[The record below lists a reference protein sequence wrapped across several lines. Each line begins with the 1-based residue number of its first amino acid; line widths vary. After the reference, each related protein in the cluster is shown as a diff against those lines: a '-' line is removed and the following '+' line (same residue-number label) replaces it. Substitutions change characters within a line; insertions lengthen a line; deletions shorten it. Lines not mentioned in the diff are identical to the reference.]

1 MALQPSSDLLK
12 GNLPMMPVMFRWLA
26 VTLAAC
32 SVVLAQSAAVH
43 AAEVRKAVW
52 AGQFYPAEPSQL
64 EQLIDDLARKAQSTA
79 VAIPAAKPLRALVLP
94 HAGYIYSGLTAA
106 HASRVLRP
114 GQFAKVVLM
123 GPDHRI
129 GFSNAAVSDV
139 EAYET
144 PLGRV
149 RLHADARRLREKSTM
164 FQSIEASDR
173 SEHCL
178 EVVLP
183 FLQRFLH
190 DFELVPIVV
199 GPTDVAALTSEI
211 ETVLD
216 QDTLLVVSSDL
227 SHFLTYDQAVV
238 QDRETIQSI
247 VNFEPGQL
255 ARNNNRACGAV
266 PLLVL
271 MRIAHKF
278 GWEPVVLHYSNS
290 GDTAGDRSRVVG
302 YAAIAFFG
310 EASME
315 NDQTKRQLSE
325 DQGQALVKLARQ
337 TIMIKLGR
345 QVPKDE
351 ADALAQRLQ
360 ESCFASRCGTFV
372 TLKIA
377 DQLRGCI
384 GNLTAS
390 DPLQEGVRR
399 NAIHAAFHDPR
410 FPPLAPEE
418 LNRVQIE
425 VSVLT
430 EPQGLS
436 YTDASDL
443 IRKLRPHVD
452 GVIIRK
458 GAASAT
464 FLPQVWD
471 QLPSPEDFLS
481 HLCRKAGLPSYEWQ
495 NASLEVLTYQVQ
507 YFEEHH

>member
-1 MALQPSSDLLK
+1 MK
-12 GNLPMMPVMFRWLA
+12 PVMFRWLA
-26 VTLAAC
+26 VILAAW
-32 SVVLAQSAAVH
+32 SAVLAQSAALH
-43 AAEVRKAVW
+43 ATQVRKAVW
-52 AGQFYPAEPSQL
+52 AGEFYPAERSHL
-64 EQLIDDLARKAQSTA
+64 EQLIDDLARQAESTV
-79 VAIPAAKPLRALVLP
+79 VAIPAAKTLRALVLP
-94 HAGYIYSGLTAA
+94 HAGYSYSGLTAA
-106 HASRVLRP
+106 HASRVLRS
-114 GQFAKVVLM
+114 GQFAKVVLL
-123 GPDHRI
+123 GPDHRV
-129 GFSNAAVSDV
+129 GFSDAAISDV

-149 RLHADARRLREKSTM
+149 RLHADARRLREQSTL

-183 FLQRFLH
+183 FLQRYLH
-190 DFELVPIVV
+190 DFELVPVVV
-199 GPTDVAALTSEI
+199 GPTNVAAVTSEI

-238 QDRETIQSI
+238 RDRETIQSI
-247 VNFEPGQL
+247 LNFDVQKL
-255 ARNNNRACGAV
+255 ARNDNRACGAV

-271 MRIAHKF
+271 MQIARKF

-315 NDQTKRQLSE
+315 NAQTKRQLNE
-325 DQGQALVKLARQ
+325 DEGHALVKLARQ
-337 TIMIKLGR
+337 TIMTKLGR

-360 ESCFASRCGTFV
+360 DSCFKSRCGTFV

-384 GNLTAS
+384 GNLTAT

-418 LNRVQIE
+418 LDRVQIE
-425 VSVLT
+425 VSILT
-430 EPQGLS
+430 EPQGIS
-436 YTDASDL
+436 YTNASDL
-443 IRKLRPHVD
+443 IRKLHPHVD

-464 FLPQVWD
+464 FLPQVWE

-507 YFEEHH
+507 YFEEHN